1 MAIEYSEVRDILQ
14 PLCESLDG
22 KSSMRRDGRDEWNSK
37 VREYLDRRN
46 ELNSRVKDLIAE
58 VQTQKAVRD
67 EVNLMVRDLKDIRA
81 EHSDRLKDIREKL
94 RVKLEEQKQQDV
106 PQQRKRDKRPS
117 ASRIKGDMERLEKKY
132 ETGGFPGNKERD
144 YHKKMKYL
152 SIALKEAS
160 KSEGE
165 GEGNIRYLK
174 DAVRDAERLQEDA
187 HKTVEKAVK
196 KAQEAH
202 DLMVELSEEV
212 DRLRGKANS
221 AHLGLTNSKHEA
233 DALHSQYIVSLRCV
247 HSIQDMM
254 KAMDS
259 REKREQDLGGAEKLE
274 VADLMSKLMAGETL
288 STEELMALRRN

>member
-1 MAIEYSEVRDILQ
+1 MVIEFSEVRDILQ
-14 PLCESLDG
+14 PLCESLDD

-37 VREYLDRRN
+37 VREYLDKKN
-46 ELNSRVKDLIAE
+46 ELNSRVKELIIE

-67 EVNLMVRDLKDIRA
+67 EVNLKVRDLKDVRA
-81 EHSDRLKDIREKL
+81 ERSDHLKDIREKL
-94 RVKLEEQKQQDV
+94 RTKLEEQKQEDA

-117 ASRIKGDMERLEKKY
+117 AGKIKQDMERLEKRY
-132 ETGGFPGNKERD
+132 ETGGFPGNKERE
-144 YHKKMKYL
+144 YHKKMKHL
-152 SIALKEAS
+152 SNALKEAEAS
-160 KSEGE
+160 KSG
-165 GEGNIRYLK
+165 GEGNIRFLK

-187 HKTVEKAVK
+187 HKTVEKAVRR
-196 KAQEAH
+196 AQEAH

-221 AHLGLTNSKHEA
+221 AHLGLTNSKSEA
-233 DALHSQYIVSLRCV
+233 DTLHSQYIVSLRCV

-259 REKREQDLGGAEKLE
+259 REKREEDSGDIEKLE
-274 VADLMSKLMAGETL
+274 VADLMSKLMAGGTL

>member
-1 MAIEYSEVRDILQ
+1 MVIVFSEVRDILQ
-14 PLCESLDG
+14 PLCESLDD

-37 VREYLDRRN
+37 VREYLDKRN
-46 ELNSRVKDLIAE
+46 ELNSPVKELIIE

-67 EVNLMVRDLKDIRA
+67 EVNLKVRDLKDVRA
-81 EHSDRLKDIREKL
+81 ERSDYLKGVREKL
-94 RVKLEEQKQQDV
+94 RAKLEEREQQDT
-106 PQQRKRDKRPS
+106 PESRKRDKRLS
-117 ASRIKGDMERLEKKY
+117 AHRIKEDMQRLEGKY
-132 ETGGFPGNKERD
+132 ERGGFPGNKERD
-144 YHKKMKYL
+144 YHKKMKHL
-152 SIALKEAS
+152 SNALKEAS
-160 KSEGE
+160 KSEGK
-165 GEGNIRYLK
+165 GSIHYLK

-221 AHLGLTNSKHEA
+221 AHLGLTNSKREA

-259 REKREQDLGGAEKLE
+259 REKRREESPEGTEKLE
-274 VADLMSKLMAGETL
+274 LSDLMSKLMAGGTL

>member
-1 MAIEYSEVRDILQ
+1 MVIEFSEVRDILQ

-37 VREYLDRRN
+37 VREYLDKRN
-46 ELNSRVKDLIAE
+46 ELNSRVKELIIE

-67 EVNLMVRDLKDIRA
+67 EVNLKVRDLKDVRA
-81 EHSDRLKDIREKL
+81 ERSDHLKDIREKL
-94 RVKLEEQKQQDV
+94 RTKLEEQKQEDA

-117 ASRIKGDMERLEKKY
+117 AGRIKMDMERLEKRY
-132 ETGGFPGNKERD
+132 ETGGFPGNKERE
-144 YHKKMKYL
+144 YHKKMKHL
-152 SIALKEAS
+152 SNALKEAS
-160 KSEGE
+160 KSGD
-165 GEGNIRYLK
+165 EGNIRYLK

-187 HKTVEKAVK
+187 HKTVEKAVR

-221 AHLGLTNSKHEA
+221 AHLGLTNSKSEA
-233 DALHSQYIVSLRCV
+233 DTLHSQYIVSLRCV

-259 REKREQDLGGAEKLE
+259 REKRNEEAGDIEKLE
-274 VADLMSKLMAGETL
+274 VADLMSKLMAGGTL

>member
-1 MAIEYSEVRDILQ
+1 
-14 PLCESLDG
+14 
-22 KSSMRRDGRDEWNSK
+22 
-37 VREYLDRRN
+37 
-46 ELNSRVKDLIAE
+46 
-58 VQTQKAVRD
+58 
-67 EVNLMVRDLKDIRA
+67 MVRDLKDVRA

-94 RVKLEEQKQQDV
+94 RAKLEEQKQQDV
-106 PQQRKRDKRPS
+106 PQQRKQDKRPS

-221 AHLGLTNSKHEA
+221 AHLGLTNSKREA

-259 REKREQDLGGAEKLE
+259 REKREEDMGGVGKLE
-274 VADLMSKLMAGETL
+274 VADLMSKLMAGGTL